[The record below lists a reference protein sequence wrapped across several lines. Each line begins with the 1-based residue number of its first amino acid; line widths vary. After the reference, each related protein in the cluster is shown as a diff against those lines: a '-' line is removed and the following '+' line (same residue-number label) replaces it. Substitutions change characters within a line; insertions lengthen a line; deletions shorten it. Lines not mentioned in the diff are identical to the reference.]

1 MAHDARGAGSLRHIA
16 LIGNPNSGKTT
27 LFNALTGL
35 RQRVGNYP
43 GVTVERKEG
52 RIRTAEGT
60 DTILLDLPGTYSL
73 TPGSPD
79 EQIATDVLLGNARHT
94 PPPDAVICVVDASH
108 LERNLFLVSQIIDHR
123 IPTVIALNMVDI
135 AERSGI
141 RINVRSLS
149 RELGVPVIPTVASRS
164 EGIGELISALGSLS
178 ADTGPRDGWRLP
190 EPVERET
197 DELAGIL
204 RDVHHVP
211 AQHAR
216 HEAMTLLTTES
227 ALLDRMDRYAPEVIA
242 HVRRDHQ
249 KLDFLGFDR
258 RSVFVESRYA
268 WIKTVCT
275 ESVART
281 SAQGAT
287 LSDRI
292 DAVVTHRVWGVVI
305 FLALMAL
312 VFQAMFSW
320 AQLPMD
326 LIRQA
331 FDRLGALV
339 AGAMPAGDLRDLI
352 IHGGIAGV
360 AAVVTFLPQ
369 ILFLFF
375 FLGLLED
382 TGYMARAAF
391 IMGRVMSKVGLHG
404 KSFIPLLGSFACA
417 IPGIMATRTIDN
429 GRDRL
434 ATMLVAPL
442 MSCSARLPV
451 YALMIAAVIPPLKV
465 FGLVSLPGLTMLSM
479 YLLGL
484 VMALLMAWIFKKTL
498 LRGGPPSFIIELPAY
513 TIPSLRGTLM
523 LMWER
528 AWLFLKRAGTIILGA
543 SILLWFLASYP
554 KSDAGSAAG
563 RLNHSFVGVAGRFV
577 EPLIRPL
584 GFDWKIGIGLIT
596 SLVQREVFVSTM
608 GTIYDVG
615 AGDTPGGGGLPERLR
630 SARNPETGAH
640 SFTPLTGIC
649 IMVYYVLAMQC
660 FSTVAVMRRET
671 NGWKWPLFQVAYMT
685 ALAYGVTFAVFRI
698 GTAIGIGGT

>member
-1 MAHDARGAGSLRHIA
+1 MARDDRGGSRLRLVA
-16 LIGNPNSGKTT
+16 LVGNPNSGKTT

-52 RIRTAEGT
+52 RLRTGGGSEAT
-60 DTILLDLPGTYSL
+60 LLDLPGTYSL

-79 EQIATDVLLGNARHT
+79 EQIATDILLGNADHT
-94 PPPDAVICVVDASH
+94 RVPDAVICVVDATH

-123 IPTVIALNMVDI
+123 IPIVIALNMVDI
-135 AERSGI
+135 AERTGVSI
-141 RINVRSLS
+141 DVRSLE
-149 RELGVPVIPTVASRS
+149 RGLGVPVVPTVASRS
-164 EGIGELISALGSLS
+164 EGIGELVAALDGLKGGATTSY
-178 ADTGPRDGWRLP
+178 GWRLP

-197 DELAGIL
+197 EELAGIL
-204 RDVHHVP
+204 HEVHHIAP
-211 AQHAR
+211 AHAR
-216 HEAMTLLTTES
+216 HEAMSLLTAES
-227 ALLDRMDRYAPEVIA
+227 ALLDRMDRFAPEVIA
-242 HVRRDHQ
+242 HVRRDHE

-258 RSVFVESRYA
+258 HSVFVESRYA
-268 WIKTVCT
+268 WIKSICT
-275 ESVART
+275 QSVHRT
-281 SAQGAT
+281 MSHGMT
-287 LSDRI
+287 MSDRI
-292 DAVVTHRVWGVVI
+292 DAVVTHKFWGVVI

-320 AQLPMD
+320 AQIPMD
-326 LIRQA
+326 MIKQG
-331 FDRLGALV
+331 FDWIGARV
-339 AGAMPAGDLRDLI
+339 GDSMPPGDLRDLI

-360 AAVVTFLPQ
+360 AAVVVFLPQ
-369 ILFLFF
+369 ILFLFL

-391 IMGRVMSKVGLHG
+391 IMGRVMSRVGLHG

-429 GRDRL
+429 PRDRL

-451 YALMIAAVIPPLKV
+451 YALMIAAVIPPIAL
-465 FGLVSLPGLTMLSM
+465 FGIFSLPGLTMLSM

-484 VMALLMAWIFKKTL
+484 FMALLMAWIFKKTL
-498 LRGGPPSFIIELPAY
+498 LRGGPPSFIIELPPY
-513 TIPSLRGTLM
+513 TMPSLRSTLM

-554 KSDAGSAAG
+554 KLEGGTPAEK
-563 RLNHSFVGVAGRFV
+563 LNHSFVGMAGRFI
-577 EPLIRPL
+577 EPVIRPL

-615 AGDTPGGGGLPERLR
+615 GGQSGGGGLAEKLR
-630 SARNPETGAH
+630 SSRDPVTGANA
-640 SFTPLTGIC
+640 FTPLTGIC

-671 NGWKWPLFQVAYMT
+671 NGWKWPLFQIAYMT
-685 ALAYGVTFAVFRI
+685 ALAYGVTFIVFRA
-698 GTAIGIGGT
+698 GTSMGIGG

>member
-1 MAHDARGAGSLRHIA
+1 MVRNARKASPIRLVA
-16 LIGNPNSGKTT
+16 LVGNPNSGKTT

-52 RIRTAEGT
+52 RLRLSERTEAT
-60 DTILLDLPGTYSL
+60 LLDLPGTYSL
-73 TPGSPD
+73 IPGSPD
-79 EQIATDVLLGNARHT
+79 ERIATDILLGTADHT
-94 PPPDAVICVVDASH
+94 PSPDVVICVVDASH
-108 LERNLFLVSQIIDHR
+108 LERNLYLVSQIIDHR
-123 IPTVIALNMVDI
+123 IPTVIALNMIDI

-141 RINVRSLS
+141 RIDVTSLS
-149 RELGVPVIPTVASRS
+149 RELGVPVIPTVASRA
-164 EGIGELISALGSLS
+164 EGIEELTSALAALPAGNTS
-178 ADTGPRDGWRLP
+178 PEGWHLP
-190 EPVERET
+190 VPVERET
-197 DELAGIL
+197 NELAGIL
-204 RDVHHVP
+204 EEVHHIP
-211 AQHAR
+211 PLHAR
-216 HEAMTLLTTES
+216 HEAMALLTAES
-227 ALLDRMDRYAPEVIA
+227 ALLERMDRFSPEVIA
-242 HVRRDHQ
+242 HVRRDHE

-258 RSVFVESRYA
+258 HSIFVESRYA
-268 WIKTVCT
+268 WIKSVCMR
-275 ESVART
+275 SVSGDST
-281 SAQGAT
+281 QGRS
-287 LSDRI
+287 LSDKI
-292 DAVVTHRVWGVVI
+292 DALLTHRVWGVVV

-326 LIRQA
+326 LIKQG
-331 FDRLGALV
+331 FDWLGGRV
-339 AGAMPAGDLRDLI
+339 AVAMPPGDLRDLI

-417 IPGIMATRTIDN
+417 IPGIMATRTIGN
-429 GRDRL
+429 PRDRL

-442 MSCSARLPV
+442 ISCSARLPV
-451 YALMIAAVIPPLKV
+451 YALIIAAVIPPIKI
-465 FGLVSLPGLTMLSM
+465 FGIVSLPGLTMLSM

-484 VMALLMAWIFKKTL
+484 VMALFMAWIFKKTL

-513 TIPSLRGTLM
+513 TIPSLRTTLM

-554 KSDAGSAAG
+554 KLDGGTPAE
-563 RLNHSFVGVAGRFV
+563 RLNHSFVGFAGRMI
-577 EPLIRPL
+577 EPAIRPL

-596 SLVQREVFVSTM
+596 SLIQREVFVSTM
-608 GTIYDVG
+608 GTIYDLG
-615 AGDTPGGGGLPERLR
+615 SGEGPRGGLPEKLR
-630 SARNPETGAH
+630 SSRDPVTGA
-640 SFTPLTGIC
+640 SAFTPLTGIC

-685 ALAYGVTFAVFRI
+685 ALAYGMTFIVFRV
-698 GTAIGIGGT
+698 GTAMGIGGG